1 VSSRSIRSAILLKDS
16 THDFEH
22 TQTGIQGLEVSASG
36 LGFMSMSQSYGPGDE
51 GESIA
56 TLHRANELECTF
68 FDTAQTIAP
77 APTRSCA
84 TGRSRAA

>member
-1 VSSRSIRSAILLKDS
+1 MTLSIRKL
-16 THDFEH
+16 
-22 TQTGIQGLEVSASG
+22 GIQGLEVSASG
-36 LGFMSMSQSYGPGDE
+36 LGFMSMSESYGPENE